1 MQIIRL
7 FLVQMLEELRQAF
20 RLYDKEQ
27 HGYISTMILK
37 VRSWRLWKFVNNR
50 WHDVATTLQE
60 IINEIEPD
68 MPTVELDMII
78 EEIDEDHTG
87 RVTFERELV
96 LKTRF

>member
-1 MQIIRL
+1 MARHCH
-7 FLVQMLEELRQAF
+7 
-20 RLYDKEQ
+20 Y
-27 HGYISTMILK
+27 
-37 VRSWRLWKFVNNR
+37 
-50 WHDVATTLQE
+50 TTLQE

-96 LKTRF
+96 L

>member
-1 MQIIRL
+1 
-7 FLVQMLEELRQAF
+7 MLEELRQAF

-37 VRSWRLWKFVNNR
+37 VRSWKALEVCQQQMAR
-50 WHDVATTLQE
+50 HCHYTTLQE

-96 LKTRF
+96 L

>member
-1 MQIIRL
+1 
-7 FLVQMLEELRQAF
+7 MLEELRQAF

-37 VRSWRLWKFVNNR
+37 VWSWKAGRLWKFVNNR
-50 WHDVATTLQE
+50 WHDNATTLQE

-96 LKTRF
+96 LETRF